1 MLQPRFFLSAV
12 ASLLLPLLACLPVQ
26 AASESTAAGEQAP
39 VISVSTDFS
48 ALSAE
53 LCTDQR
59 VLDFA
64 ANSEQL
70 CREYF
75 IAVQQLLFPH
85 DPLPEKLETRL
96 RFIHEEDGIAWAG
109 GGEITANLKW
119 FLDKPDDVGAIYHEL
134 VHIVQAY
141 PHNADAGWLVE
152 GIADWC
158 RYFVYE
164 GRTLESYAASSPG
177 HYRDAYTNAAR
188 FLEWLRLN
196 RNPDVVTELNARLRA
211 GAYNAATDWTE
222 LCGAGLD
229 SLWED
234 YSGSAG

>member
-1 MLQPRFFLSAV
+1 MTTSILGRACC
-12 ASLLLPLLACLPVQ
+12 ACLPLLVCLASLPLAQTDTAVPACAVIVTVDLESLPDDLATDPRV
-26 AASESTAAGEQAP
+26 TA
-39 VISVSTDFS
+39 
-48 ALSAE
+48 
-53 LCTDQR
+53 
-59 VLDFA
+59 FA

-85 DPLPEKLETRL
+85 DPLPQELNTRL
-96 RFIHEEDGIAWAG
+96 KFIMQEDGIAWAG

-119 FLDKPDDVGAIYHEL
+119 FLDKPEDVGAIYHEL

-141 PHNADAGWLVE
+141 PENADAGWVVE

-164 GRTLESYAASSPG
+164 GKTLETYLDADPG
-177 HYRDAYTNAAR
+177 HYSDAYTNAAR
-188 FLEWLRLN
+188 FLDWLRSN
-196 RNPDVVTELNARLRA
+196 KNANIVTELNARLRA
-211 GAYNAATDWTE
+211 GSYNAVTDWPE

-229 SLWED
+229 PLWDE
-234 YSGSAG
+234 YAAAVGGAS